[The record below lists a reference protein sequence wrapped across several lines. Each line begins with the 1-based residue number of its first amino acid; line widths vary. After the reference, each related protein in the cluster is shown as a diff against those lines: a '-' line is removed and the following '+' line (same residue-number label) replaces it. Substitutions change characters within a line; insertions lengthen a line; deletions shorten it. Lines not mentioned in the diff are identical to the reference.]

1 MRWFR
6 LVGLLAAAVVYVS
19 AHAPDHSA
27 GRPAVAFLAADAALD
42 ITQEMTFGFGFG
54 VERVGGVAHDES
66 GTEIGDTARQFTT
79 LRNLRKSYPGG
90 LSVFTQNPELL
101 AASLAQTIESGTPVV
116 AVDSPPAIGSGVSL
130 YVGNNNYLLGTM
142 LAEQAADR
150 LPATAAGVVVL
161 GTSVPGAP
169 ALDLRVTG
177 IREEL
182 RRRLPHVRVLG
193 PFDTKQGPVANRAA
207 WRTLV
212 AANPGA
218 LAFLG
223 TGDADSQ
230 NLASIRLLSRGTW
243 LAGGFGLDRRALHA
257 VRTGNLLLVS
267 PEPFLQ
273 GAIAGMLQAE
283 YAKSGAPLPRGW
295 IVTPGL
301 PITAAN
307 VDRILDRQ
315 ESLGNRSRWFQQ
327 VVDAIVTR
335 PEAYL
340 RPLDAA
346 GCPSV
351 HAEAGCQ

>member
-6 LVGLLAAAVVYVS
+6 LVGLLAAAVVYVT
-19 AHAPDHSA
+19 AHAPGHSDA
-27 GRPAVAFLAADAALD
+27 RPGVAFLAADAALD
-42 ITQEMTFGFGFG
+42 VTQEMTFGFGFG

-66 GTEIGDTARQFTT
+66 GTTVGDTARQFT
-79 LRNLRKSYPGG
+79 NLRKLRKSHPGG
-90 LSVFTQNPELL
+90 LSVFTQSPELL
-101 AASLAQTIESGTPVV
+101 ATTLAQTIESGTPVV
-116 AVDSPPAIGSGVSL
+116 AVDSPPATGSGVTL
-130 YVGNNNYLLGTM
+130 YIGNNNYLLGTM

-150 LPATAAGVVVL
+150 LPAATAGVVVL

-177 IREEL
+177 IRDEL
-182 RRRLPHVRVLG
+182 RRRLPHVQVLG
-193 PFDTKQGPVANRAA
+193 PFDTKQDPVANRAA
-207 WRTLV
+207 WHTLV
-212 AANPGA
+212 GANPGA

-230 NLASIRLLSRGTW
+230 NLAAIRLRTGGTW

-257 VRTGNLLLVS
+257 VRSGNLLLVS

-273 GAIAGMLQAE
+273 GAVAGMLQAE

-301 PITAAN
+301 PVTAAN
-307 VDRILDRQ
+307 IDEIMARQ
-315 ESLGNRSRWFQQ
+315 ESLGNRTRWFQQ
-327 VVDAIVTR
+327 VIDAIVTR

-340 RPLDAA
+340 HPLDAA

-351 HAEAGCQ
+351 HPEAGCQ